1 MTDLDSTEII
11 TADESLTEN
20 SSTNDTV
27 CLLFHFIENNKLIFF

>member
-11 TADESLTEN
+11 SADESLTEN

-27 CLLFHFIENNKLIFF
+27 CSVFYSSK

>member
-27 CLLFHFIENNKLIFF
+27 CLLFHFLKIIN